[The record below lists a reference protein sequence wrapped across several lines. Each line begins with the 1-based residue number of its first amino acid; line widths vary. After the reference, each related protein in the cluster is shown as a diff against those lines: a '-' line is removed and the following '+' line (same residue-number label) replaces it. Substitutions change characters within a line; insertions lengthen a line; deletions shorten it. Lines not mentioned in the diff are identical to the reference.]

1 MRLETE
7 QQIKDFCAEQAR
19 EIPNPVAIFDRLWA
33 ALDDEWIED
42 VIAEAIAREPN
53 QARDCIIQNLY
64 SKSSRFGDVAY
75 AICYERWIG
84 NAIRNR
90 NEPSQGDINR
100 EAEARDNQQRRED
113 LKREVA

>member
-19 EIPNPVAIFDRLWA
+19 IGEKQSGIAGDLIAMLAN
-33 ALDDEWIED
+33 EWITD
-42 VIAEAIAREPN
+42 VVADAG
-53 QARDCIIQNLY
+53 
-64 SKSSRFGDVAY
+64 SRFSESFRSGYGDD
-75 AICYERWIG
+75 AIYTVCCERWIDD
-84 NAIRNR
+84 AFAAR

-100 EAEARDNQQRRED
+100 EAEARDAYQRRED

>member
-19 EIPNPVAIFDRLWA
+19 IGEKQSGIAGDLIAMLAN
-33 ALDDEWIED
+33 EWITD
-42 VIAEAIAREPN
+42 VVADAGSRFPQSFAAGNGDDAIYTVLCLRWIDDAIA
-53 QARDCIIQNLY
+53 A
-64 SKSSRFGDVAY
+64 
-75 AICYERWIG
+75 
-84 NAIRNR
+84 R

-100 EAEARDNQQRRED
+100 EAAARDNQQRRED